1 MFQIIAIVIFYFR
14 SSPRVKRKRQKTIDQ
29 CRPRAWPWASETYV
43 FLRSMSFCRIDR
55 AERQFAGGRKPA
67 GQIAY
72 AVLGEAVLQGAG
84 GFAATAMEDVW
95 MRLAE
100 YSVRLWISPS
110 LGEPAGEFDVLLHIA
125 VHITLFFIFDRDQA
139 GEILAMQFCHHLR
152 NPGDASAQ
160 QHVDFATRGFDVL

>member
-1 MFQIIAIVIFYFR
+1 
-14 SSPRVKRKRQKTIDQ
+14 
-29 CRPRAWPWASETYV
+29 
-43 FLRSMSFCRIDR
+43 MSFCRIDR

-72 AVLGEAVLQGAG
+72 AVLGG
-84 GFAATAMEDVW
+84 GPYCRVPEVCAATAMEDVW

-100 YSVRLWISPS
+100 YSVRIWISPS